1 MQYFTIALLVSFF
14 VAFIVVKTSHLH
26 ARVSHDHDVDGVQKM
41 HEAAVPRVGGIAV
54 FGGFALALVL
64 MGSIGDGFRSA
75 SPEVLLLAA
84 GLPVFVAGLI
94 EDLTKKVG
102 PSWRLLFALVSA
114 GLAYMLLGA
123 AVVRASIPG
132 VDVMLGVAA
141 VSALFTIVSVAAV
154 ANATNIIDG
163 FNGLAPVVCGIM
175 FASLA
180 YVALKVGDRF
190 VFNMSL
196 AMAGALVGFLILN
209 YPFGRIFMGDG
220 GAYFV
225 GFVLAVLAILLVQR
239 NPAVSPWYA
248 AALLI
253 YPVFEVAFSMYRRR
267 RRKHPATAPDAIH
280 LHTLIYRRV
289 VGPHSPSD
297 LANIKVLRNS
307 MTSPYLWVL
316 SAVAVVP
323 ASIWWDNTGVL
334 VGVCAFFCVAY
345 VWIYRRIVRFRTPA
359 WMFVGD

>member
-1 MQYFTIALLVSFF
+1 M
-14 VAFIVVKTSHLH
+14 
-26 ARVSHDHDVDGVQKM
+26 HD
-41 HEAAVPRVGGIAV
+41 AAVPRVGGVAV
-54 FGGFALALVL
+54 FGGFTLALVL
-64 MGSIGDGFRSA
+64 VGPNGDGLFPA
-75 SPEVLLLAA
+75 APEMLLLAA
-84 GLPVFVAGLI
+84 GLPVFSAGLV
-94 EDLTKKVG
+94 EDLTKKVC

-114 GLAYMLLGA
+114 GIAYLALGA
-123 AVVRASIPG
+123 AVVRVSIPG
-132 VDVMLGVAA
+132 VDALLGLTT
-141 VSALFTIVSVAAV
+141 VSFLVTVIAIAAV
-154 ANATNIIDG
+154 ANSTNIIDG
-163 FNGLAPVVCGIM
+163 FNGLATVVCGIM

-190 VFNMSL
+190 VFNMAL

-209 YPFGRIFMGDG
+209 YPFGRIFLGDG

-225 GFVLAVLAILLVQR
+225 GFVLAVLAIALVQR

-253 YPVFEVAFSMYRRR
+253 YPVFEVMFSMYRRR
-267 RRKHPATAPDAIH
+267 RRKRPATAPDAIH

-323 ASIWWDNTGVL
+323 ASIWWDQTGVL
-334 VGVCAFFCVAY
+334 VWVCVVFCAVY